1 MKIITIV
8 RRINHSG
15 KNWWQCFSLL
25 DMSQSFL
32 LLFNSPI
39 PVAFL
44 QVPHPHLSLIYYA
57 NNPAFTSQKKSGSP
71 GLSVPFPAPPH
82 LHHTHLHSDSL
93 WTATSIQGQALWLFI
108 SIFQGL
114 VPAFL
119 PPITH
124 VLNVL
129 ESGFYSHC
137 HKETKF
143 TESKMTSQ
151 LLISKACLLDPSN
164 RWVILFCKLPILC
177 QQVSHSLLPSL
188 PVSPNF
194 QPWPLLCS
202 CSSFFL
208 KITFSLTVG
217 TLGPQI

>member
-1 MKIITIV
+1 VGKTGGNASHFWIC
-8 RRINHSG
+8 HSPFYY
-15 KNWWQCFSLL
+15 CSIPL
-25 DMSQSFL
+25 FL
-32 LLFNSPI
+32 LPSSKSPTPI
-39 PVAFL
+39 YLLSTMQIILPSPAKKN
-44 QVPHPHLSLIYYA
+44 QGHLAWVSR
-57 NNPAFTSQKKSGSP
+57 
-71 GLSVPFPAPPH
+71 FPPPPPH